1 MAYLVLLQIQN
12 STTTKGLFPMVLPGL
27 KAPGLSNTLKHKA
40 RSAARHAALDIL
52 SILTRS
58 KTHSRL
64 KQNRVQNLYFHFLPD
79 EDVANFVRLIDTLT
93 EEHTFIPYSEAT
105 SRIKSGLIDG
115 RYLSIS
121 FDDGFKSNVQA
132 AQILADRGIS
142 ACFFVCPDMVG
153 KDRKYLEQ
161 YFSGDLGT
169 EQRMMTWEEIQYIK
183 DLGHEIGSHT
193 LTHPVL
199 SELPLNEARR
209 QVVDSKAIL
218 DARFGSTKH
227 FAWPRGR
234 FFHFSDELADI
245 VVNAGYQTCSSAER
259 GAHLKRATAL
269 NICIRRENCVASW
282 PIRHS
287 LYLLGRSI
295 RTGHNNYGQWPIG
308 WQIDR
313 PASSNNDL

>member
-1 MAYLVLLQIQN
+1 
-12 STTTKGLFPMVLPGL
+12 MVLPKL
-27 KAPGLSNTLKHKA
+27 KVPRLFNTLKRKA

-52 SILTRS
+52 SILARS
-58 KTHSRL
+58 KTHSSL
-64 KQNRVQNLYFHFLPD
+64 KQDRVQNLYFHFLPD
-79 EDVANFVRLIDTLT
+79 EDIPNFVRLIDILA
-93 EEHTFIPYSEAT
+93 EEHTFISYSEAT

-121 FDDGFKSNVQA
+121 FDDGFKSNIQA

-153 KDRKYLEQ
+153 KDRRHLEQ

-169 EQRMMTWEEIQYIK
+169 EQRMMTWKEIQHLK

-209 QVVDSKAIL
+209 QVVDSKTIL
-218 DARFGSTKH
+218 DAKFGSTKH

-234 FFHFSDELADI
+234 FFHFSDELADL
-245 VVNAGYQTCSSAER
+245 VFDAGYQTCSSAER

-287 LYLLGRSI
+287 LYLLGRSV
-295 RTGHNNYGQWPIG
+295 RTGHNNYGQWPVG
-308 WQIDR
+308 WQ
-313 PASSNNDL
+313 SNRTVVSDDKL